1 MNKILKLL
9 SYVVLLVLGIILIV
23 WVSKQIY
30 GLFSDDTEP
39 LVNQQEM
46 VRRRSSGARA
56 MKSSFPMN
64 NQVNVYGE
72 KLMPCEPTQPTE
84 GSQVNGTCSEL
95 GGGVHQ
101 ICFGVN
107 DSTKNFSAATGQSD
121 WSEER
126 EGKNHCMCL
135 GAWALYKARQD
146 AGEIAPT
153 SGELKC
159 GSIPS
164 VAFSEEYV
172 GKWNSWNGNELPG
185 QIKNGVDALYNQC
198 INQAKGDTK
207 KLAALNSYYKKL
219 RNSGLYKKATNV

>member
-1 MNKILKLL
+1 MNRILKLVF
-9 SYVVLLVLGIILIV
+9 YVALLVLGILLII

-30 GLFSDDTEP
+30 GLFTGDKET
-39 LVNQQEM
+39 LVQ
-46 VRRRSSGARA
+46 ARA

-72 KLMPCEPTQPTE
+72 KLMACEPTQPTE

-107 DSTKNFSAATGQSD
+107 DETKSFSEDTGQSS
-121 WSEER
+121 WSEGR
-126 EGKNHCMCL
+126 KGKNHCMCL

-159 GSIPS
+159 ESIPS

-172 GKWNSWNGNELPG
+172 GKWNSWNGDELPG
-185 QIKNGVDALYNQC
+185 QIKNGVVALYNQC
-198 INQAKGDTK
+198 KAQANGDTK
-207 KLAALNSYYKKL
+207 KLAVLNSYYKKL

>member
-107 DSTKNFSAATGQSD
+107 DKTKNFSAATGQSD

>member
-1 MNKILKLL
+1 MNKILKLVF
-9 SYVVLLVLGIILIV
+9 YFALLVLGILLIV

-30 GLFSDDTEP
+30 GLFSGDKETIT
-39 LVNQQEM
+39 
-46 VRRRSSGARA
+46 SSQARA

-101 ICFGVN
+101 ICFDVN
-107 DSTKNFSAATGQSD
+107 DETQNFSEDTGQSS

-126 EGKNHCMCL
+126 KGKNHCMCL

-146 AGEIAPT
+146 AGEIAST
-153 SGELKC
+153 SSELKC
-159 GSIPS
+159 ESIPS

-185 QIKNGVDALYNQC
+185 QIKNGVVALYNQC
-198 INQAKGDTK
+198 KAQAKGDTK

-219 RNSGLYKKATNV
+219 RNSGLYKNAIKV

>member
-1 MNKILKLL
+1 MNKVLKLL
-9 SYVVLLVLGIILIV
+9 FYVSVLVLSILLIV

-30 GLFSDDTEP
+30 GLFSSDKET
-39 LVNQQEM
+39 LVNAQ
-46 VRRRSSGARA
+46 A

-101 ICFGVN
+101 ICFDVN
-107 DSTKNFSAATGQSD
+107 DQTKSFSEDTGQGP
-121 WSEER
+121 WSEDR
-126 EGKNHCMCL
+126 KGKNHCMCL

-146 AGEIAPT
+146 AGEISRT

-159 GSIPS
+159 ESIPS

-185 QIKNGVDALYNQC
+185 QIKNGVNALYNQC
-198 INQAKGDTK
+198 KAQANGDAK
-207 KLAALNSYYKKL
+207 KLAALNSYYNRL
-219 RNSGLYKKATNV
+219 RNSGLYKKAIRG